1 MKKYLLIM
9 LAVASV
15 AFTACNQK
23 PKEKEVTFQIS
34 VTDVTATNASVNVIP
49 SDTNALYYYDVFTVE
64 YFNELGSDE
73 AVYADLKEY
82 WEEVIAY
89 YKELGYTYTLADFMS
104 KGEDGWDYTGL
115 TPNTQYYAI
124 DFAVDSTYQLKGA
137 ITKVPFATEEVQNVT
152 LLFEPALAD
161 TAIFFIPNNDKITY
175 LPLYIDADTLA
186 ATGYTDEAYYEGYWE
201 YMEQILTYY
210 GYTLEDMA
218 MYGQV
223 YVAFSELEAG
233 HSYKFMAKA
242 YTDGVW
248 NSDLCVLNFT
258 APAAAG
264 APAKIE
270 KGGFDKQVRMK
281 KAKKVQKM
289 NTDFKAEKM
298 AK

>member
-104 KGEDGWDYTGL
+104 KGEDG
-115 TPNTQYYAI
+115 
-124 DFAVDSTYQLKGA
+124 
-137 ITKVPFATEEVQNVT
+137 
-152 LLFEPALAD
+152 
-161 TAIFFIPNNDKITY
+161 
-175 LPLYIDADTLA
+175 
-186 ATGYTDEAYYEGYWE
+186 
-201 YMEQILTYY
+201 
-210 GYTLEDMA
+210 
-218 MYGQV
+218 
-223 YVAFSELEAG
+223 
-233 HSYKFMAKA
+233 
-242 YTDGVW
+242 
-248 NSDLCVLNFT
+248 
-258 APAAAG
+258 
-264 APAKIE
+264 
-270 KGGFDKQVRMK
+270 
-281 KAKKVQKM
+281 
-289 NTDFKAEKM
+289 
-298 AK
+298 